1 MRILTLGAAAMAVL
15 ITGCAASPELISCL
29 QPNRRVAV
37 EVAGFKVKAPKTP
50 GGKPGKDN
58 VLLKGMAQGDLAF
71 DPNSAVL
78 KAGGMTDMDK
88 MVKTITQGTRRDK
101 RPIDIGSIV
110 IYGYS
115 DRLEVEDGHKD
126 LDVKRAESVKNYLVK
141 KGLKEDQMFWE
152 GRDAK
157 DPVPVTQYCD

>member
-1 MRILTLGAAAMAVL
+1 MKILRLSAAAMAVL
-15 ITGCAASPELISCL
+15 IAGCAASPELISCL

-37 EVAGFKVKAPKTP
+37 EVSGFKVKPPKAP
-50 GGKPGKDN
+50 GGKVGKDN

-78 KAGGMTDMDK
+78 KPGGMADMDK
-88 MVKTITQGTRRDK
+88 LVKTINQGTRRDK
-101 RPIDIGSIV
+101 RPINVGAIV
-110 IYGYS
+110 ISGYS

-126 LDVKRAESVKNYLVK
+126 LDVKRAEAVKTYLVK

-152 GRDAK
+152 GRDDK
-157 DPVPVTQYCD
+157 DPLPVTQYCD